1 MRNNNKMIKLQNL
14 YLEENY
20 NLSIYTLRNK
30 KNDIDKFINFMGIN
44 KNKNLNL
51 DLLRKFLSESNEIY
65 SKKSILRIISN
76 LKSFFDYLV
85 KNSFL
90 ENNLFN
96 EINNPKIEKNL
107 PNIATINEID
117 KLIDIISE
125 SNKLGSRDRAIIELI
140 YAAGLRVSEAQS
152 INLEDIDFEINQ
164 AIIFGKGK
172 KYRSV
177 IFGDKT
183 KIVLRNYAKKR
194 NPINEKTKAFFLNNK
209 GERLS
214 IRTIQHIVKKHMKA
228 AGLNPD
234 FHTHTLRHSFAT
246 HLMDGGADL
255 RVVQELLG
263 HSSPKTTEIYTH
275 ISVEKSREIYTKA
288 HPKA

>member
-1 MRNNNKMIKLQNL
+1 MRNNNKLIKLQNL

-20 NLSIYTLRNK
+20 NLSMYTLRNK

-44 KNKNLNL
+44 KNKNLSL

-125 SNKLGSRDRAIIELI
+125 SNKLGTRDRAIIELI
-140 YAAGLRVSEAQS
+140 YSAGLRVSEAQS

>member
-44 KNKNLNL
+44 KNKNLSL

-96 EINNPKIEKNL
+96 EINNPKIEKKL

-125 SNKLGSRDRAIIELI
+125 SNKLGTRDRAIIELI

-194 NPINEKTKAFFLNNK
+194 NPVNEKTKAFFLNNK

>member
-44 KNKNLNL
+44 KNKNLSL

-125 SNKLGSRDRAIIELI
+125 SNKLGTRDRAIIELI

-246 HLMDGGADL
+246 HLMDGGADI

>member
-44 KNKNLNL
+44 KNKNLSL

-90 ENNLFN
+90 ENNLFH

-125 SNKLGSRDRAIIELI
+125 SNKLGTRDRAIIELI

>member
-1 MRNNNKMIKLQNL
+1 MRNNNKLIKLQNL

-20 NLSIYTLRNK
+20 NLSMYTLRNK
-30 KNDIDKFINFMGIN
+30 KNDIDKFINFMSIN
-44 KNKNLNL
+44 NNKNLSL

-107 PNIATINEID
+107 PNIATIKEID

-125 SNKLGSRDRAIIELI
+125 SNKLGTRDRAIIELI
-140 YAAGLRVSEAQS
+140 YSAGLRVSEAQS
-152 INLEDIDFEINQ
+152 INLEDIDFDINQ

>member
-44 KNKNLNL
+44 KNKNLSL

-125 SNKLGSRDRAIIELI
+125 SNKLGTRDRAIIELI

-194 NPINEKTKAFFLNNK
+194 NPVNEKTKAFFLNNK

>member
-1 MRNNNKMIKLQNL
+1 MRNNNKLIKLQNL

-20 NLSIYTLRNK
+20 NLSMYTLRNK
-30 KNDIDKFINFMGIN
+30 KNDIDKFINFMSIN
-44 KNKNLNL
+44 NNKNLSL

-125 SNKLGSRDRAIIELI
+125 SNKLGTRDRAIIELI

-194 NPINEKTKAFFLNNK
+194 NPVNEKTKAFFLNNK

>member
-44 KNKNLNL
+44 KNKNLSL

-90 ENNLFN
+90 ENNLFH

>member
-30 KNDIDKFINFMGIN
+30 KNDIDKFINFMSIN
-44 KNKNLNL
+44 NSKNLSL

-125 SNKLGSRDRAIIELI
+125 SNKLGTRDRAIIELI

>member
-1 MRNNNKMIKLQNL
+1 MRNNNKLIKLQNL

-20 NLSIYTLRNK
+20 NLSMYTLRNK
-30 KNDIDKFINFMGIN
+30 KNDIDKFINFMSIN
-44 KNKNLNL
+44 NNKNLSL

-107 PNIATINEID
+107 PNIATIKEID

-125 SNKLGSRDRAIIELI
+125 SNKLGTRDRAIIELI
-140 YAAGLRVSEAQS
+140 YSAGLRVSEAQS

-214 IRTIQHIVKKHMKA
+214 IRTIQNIVKKHMKA

>member
-1 MRNNNKMIKLQNL
+1 MRNNNKLIKLQNL

-20 NLSIYTLRNK
+20 NLSMYTLRNK
-30 KNDIDKFINFMGIN
+30 KNDIDKFINFMSIN
-44 KNKNLNL
+44 NNKNLSL

-107 PNIATINEID
+107 PNIATIKEID

-125 SNKLGSRDRAIIELI
+125 SNKLGTRDRAIIELI
-140 YAAGLRVSEAQS
+140 YSAGLRVSEAQS

-255 RVVQELLG
+255 RGVQELLG

>member
-1 MRNNNKMIKLQNL
+1 MRNNNKLIKLQNL

-20 NLSIYTLRNK
+20 NLSMYTLRNK
-30 KNDIDKFINFMGIN
+30 KNDIDKFINFMSIN
-44 KNKNLNL
+44 NNKNLSL

-107 PNIATINEID
+107 PNIATIKEID

-125 SNKLGSRDRAIIELI
+125 SNKLGTRDRAIIELI
-140 YAAGLRVSEAQS
+140 YSAGLRVSEAQS
-152 INLEDIDFEINQ
+152 INLEDIAFEINQ

>member
-1 MRNNNKMIKLQNL
+1 MRNNNKLIKLQNL

-20 NLSIYTLRNK
+20 NLSMYTLRNK
-30 KNDIDKFINFMGIN
+30 KNDIDKFINFMSIN
-44 KNKNLNL
+44 NNKNLSL
-51 DLLRKFLSESNEIY
+51 DLLRKFLSESNEVY

-107 PNIATINEID
+107 PNIATIKEID

-125 SNKLGSRDRAIIELI
+125 SNKLGTRDRAIIELI
-140 YAAGLRVSEAQS
+140 YSAGLRVSEAQS

>member
-1 MRNNNKMIKLQNL
+1 MIKLQNL

-30 KNDIDKFINFMGIN
+30 KNDIDKFINFMSIN
-44 KNKNLNL
+44 NNKNLSL

-125 SNKLGSRDRAIIELI
+125 SNKLGTRDRAIIELI

>member
-1 MRNNNKMIKLQNL
+1 MRNNNKLIKLQNL

-20 NLSIYTLRNK
+20 NLSMYTLRNK
-30 KNDIDKFINFMGIN
+30 KNDIDKFINFMSIN
-44 KNKNLNL
+44 NNKNLSL

-107 PNIATINEID
+107 PNIATIKEID

-125 SNKLGSRDRAIIELI
+125 SNKLGTRDRAIIELI
-140 YAAGLRVSEAQS
+140 YSAGLRVSEAQS

-234 FHTHTLRHSFAT
+234 FHTHTLRDSFAT